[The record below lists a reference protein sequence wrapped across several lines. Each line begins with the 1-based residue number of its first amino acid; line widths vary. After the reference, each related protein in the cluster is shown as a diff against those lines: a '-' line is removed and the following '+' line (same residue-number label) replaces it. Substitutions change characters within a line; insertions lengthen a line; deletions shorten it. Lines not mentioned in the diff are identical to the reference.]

1 MVKSI
6 LKSFYLKTRSAVFEA
21 IGFFFLRKNTFFSP
35 EAIRR
40 ILFIRIDRIGD
51 LVLSTPALR
60 AIKDQYPLSELTVLT
75 SSSNAP
81 VIKPNPHVDRVL
93 VLNPRGR
100 WMEWFRSIKRLRADA
115 YDLAVDPYQGY
126 ALKAALIAFLSG
138 ARFKIGYD
146 SYGRGIFYNM
156 TAMECEEPRHLIDV
170 VLNVLKPIGI
180 DTADRSPEM
189 FITDEEKKLAQD
201 WMEANRLGLKPIIG
215 VHPGAFYP
223 TQRWSSKYFSEL
235 IRSIQINGEH
245 DVIVFGGPGD
255 TVIVDEILSGLDH
268 NPRICT
274 GSDLRR
280 FAAIVSRCGILICN
294 NSGPLHVASALG
306 IPTISFMGPTV
317 KEIWS
322 PIGHMHKV
330 LRIDTLPCIGC
341 DSGMC
346 RIKTH
351 DCMRLLTPSMVMD
364 EIMRL
369 EIGNAENIA
378 GRGTKS

>member
-6 LKSFYLKTRSAVFEA
+6 LKSFYLKTRSAVFKA
-21 IGFFFLRKNTFFSP
+21 IGLFFLRKNTFFSP
-35 EAIRR
+35 ETIRR

-60 AIKDQYPLSELTVLT
+60 AIKDVYPLSELTVLA
-75 SSSNAP
+75 SSANAP
-81 VIKPNPHVDRVL
+81 VIDPNPHADRIL
-93 VLNPRGR
+93 VFHPDGG
-100 WMEWFRSIKRLRADA
+100 WKEWFGTIKRLRAGA

-126 ALKAALIAFLSG
+126 ALKTAIITFLSG
-138 ARFKIGYD
+138 AKLRIGYE
-146 SYGRGIFYNM
+146 SYGRGIFYNV
-156 TAMECEEPRHLIDV
+156 AVMECKEPHHLVDV
-170 VLNVLKPIGI
+170 VLNALKPIGI
-180 DTADRSPEM
+180 DTANRSPEM
-189 FITDEEKKLAQD
+189 FITNEEKKLAQD
-201 WMEANRLGLKPIIG
+201 WLEANRLGLKPIIG

-223 TQRWSSKYFSEL
+223 TQRWPSKYFSEL

-268 NPRICT
+268 NPQICT

-280 FAAIVSRCGILICN
+280 FAAILSRCSILICN
-294 NSGPLHVASALG
+294 NSGPLHIASALG

-322 PIGHMHKV
+322 PIGHMHRV

-341 DSGMC
+341 DSGTC
-346 RIKTH
+346 RINTH